1 MTDECVTPSKNVPG
15 NSSTA
20 TWAAAHQL
28 SEEPPEPPLE
38 RPPLEPPPLDS
49 PPLEPPLLEPPPDPL
64 EAPVLDLS
72 ELEPPS
78 PEPSLEV
85 EDSPEPPSFDDCF
98 DFRP

>member
-28 SEEPPEPPLE
+28 SEEPPEPPL
-38 RPPLEPPPLDS
+38 DS
-49 PPLEPPLLEPPPDPL
+49 PLLEPPLLEPPPDPL